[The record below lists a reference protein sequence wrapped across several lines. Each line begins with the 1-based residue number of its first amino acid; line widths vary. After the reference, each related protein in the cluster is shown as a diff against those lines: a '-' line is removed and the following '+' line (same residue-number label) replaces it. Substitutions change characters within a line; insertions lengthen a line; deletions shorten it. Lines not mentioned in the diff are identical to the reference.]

1 MTEPKNVLSVDTL
14 RQRAMALL
22 GRREYSLAELRQ
34 KLRPFASDGK
44 RLEAVLA
51 DLVARDWQSDARFA
65 ESWVRSHAPRQGVLR
80 LQQDLRQRGVSA
92 EVIAAAL
99 APLAASL
106 EGAED
111 PVAPAHARPAP
122 LPAARSVEVPPQQD
136 AVPLFAPVPN
146 QSEAARATAVWQK
159 KFTAAPAT
167 PQERSKQFRFLMSR
181 GFSASVSN
189 EVITKASKIG

>member
-65 ESWVRSHAPRQGVLR
+65 ESWVLSHAPRQGVLR

-111 PVAPAHARPAP
+111 PVAPAHARPAQH
-122 LPAARSVEVPPQQD
+122 PAARSVEVP
-136 AVPLFAPVPN
+136 VPLFAPVPN
-146 QSEAARATAVWQK
+146 QSEAARAMAVWQK

>member
-22 GRREYSLAELRQ
+22 GRREHSLAELRQ

-111 PVAPAHARPAP
+111 PVAPAHARPAQH
-122 LPAARSVEVPPQQD
+122 PAARSVEVP
-136 AVPLFAPVPN
+136 VPLFAPVPN
-146 QSEAARATAVWQK
+146 QSEAARAMAVWQK

>member
-122 LPAARSVEVPPQQD
+122 LPAARSVEVP
-136 AVPLFAPVPN
+136 VPLFAPVPN

>member
-111 PVAPAHARPAP
+111 PVAPAHARPVP
-122 LPAARSVEVPPQQD
+122 LPAARSVEVP
-136 AVPLFAPVPN
+136 VPLFAPVPN

>member
-65 ESWVRSHAPRQGVLR
+65 ESWVRSHAPRQRFSGADREGSGGALR
-80 LQQDLRQRGVSA
+80 SGLL
-92 EVIAAAL
+92 
-99 APLAASL
+99 
-106 EGAED
+106 
-111 PVAPAHARPAP
+111 
-122 LPAARSVEVPPQQD
+122 
-136 AVPLFAPVPN
+136 
-146 QSEAARATAVWQK
+146 
-159 KFTAAPAT
+159 
-167 PQERSKQFRFLMSR
+167 
-181 GFSASVSN
+181 
-189 EVITKASKIG
+189 

>member
-65 ESWVRSHAPRQGVLR
+65 ESWVRSHASRQGVLR

-122 LPAARSVEVPPQQD
+122 LPAARSVEVP
-136 AVPLFAPVPN
+136 VPLFAPVPN
-146 QSEAARATAVWQK
+146 QSEAARAMAVWQK

>member
-1 MTEPKNVLSVDTL
+1 MTEPKNVLSVDTR

-122 LPAARSVEVPPQQD
+122 LPAARSVEVP
-136 AVPLFAPVPN
+136 VPLFAPVPN
-146 QSEAARATAVWQK
+146 QSEAARAMAVWQK

>member
-34 KLRPFASDGK
+34 KLRPFARDGK

-111 PVAPAHARPAP
+111 PVAPAHARPAQH
-122 LPAARSVEVPPQQD
+122 PAARSVEVP
-136 AVPLFAPVPN
+136 VPLFAPVPN
-146 QSEAARATAVWQK
+146 QSEAARAMAVWQK

>member
-122 LPAARSVEVPPQQD
+122 LPAARSVEVP
-136 AVPLFAPVPN
+136 VPLFAPVPN
-146 QSEAARATAVWQK
+146 QSEAARAMAVWQK

-181 GFSASVSN
+181 GFCASVSN

>member
-22 GRREYSLAELRQ
+22 GRREHSLAELRQ

-99 APLAASL
+99 APLAASADGETEAAL
-106 EGAED
+106 
-111 PVAPAHARPAP
+111 PAP
-122 LPAARSVEVPPQQD
+122 TLPSV
-136 AVPLFAPVPN
+136 AVDPVPN
-146 QSEAARATAVWQK
+146 QSEAARARLVWQK

>member
-99 APLAASL
+99 APLAATL

-122 LPAARSVEVPPQQD
+122 LPAARSVEVP
-136 AVPLFAPVPN
+136 VPLFAPVPN
-146 QSEAARATAVWQK
+146 QSEAARAMAVWQK

>member
-122 LPAARSVEVPPQQD
+122 LPAARSVEVP
-136 AVPLFAPVPN
+136 VPLFAPVPN
-146 QSEAARATAVWQK
+146 QSEAARAMAVWQK

>member
-51 DLVARDWQSDARFA
+51 DLVARDWQSAARCA

-122 LPAARSVEVPPQQD
+122 LPAARSVEVP
-136 AVPLFAPVPN
+136 VPLFAPVPN
-146 QSEAARATAVWQK
+146 QSEAARAMAVWQK

>member
-22 GRREYSLAELRQ
+22 GRREYSLAEIRQ

-111 PVAPAHARPAP
+111 PVAPAHARPAQH
-122 LPAARSVEVPPQQD
+122 PAARSVEVP
-136 AVPLFAPVPN
+136 VPLFAPVPN
-146 QSEAARATAVWQK
+146 QSEAARAMAVWQK

>member
-111 PVAPAHARPAP
+111 PVAPAHARPVP
-122 LPAARSVEVPPQQD
+122 LPAARSVEVP
-136 AVPLFAPVPN
+136 VPLFAPVPN
-146 QSEAARATAVWQK
+146 QSEAARAMAVWQK

>member
-122 LPAARSVEVPPQQD
+122 LPAARSVEVP
-136 AVPLFAPVPN
+136 VPLFAPVPN

-167 PQERSKQFRFLMSR
+167 PQERSNQFRFLMSR

-189 EVITKASKIG
+189 EVITKAPKIG